1 MTIMTERPC
10 KGLGYLDCF
19 FGVGAHAGD
28 TLTTMPLILASGSP
42 RRLALLRELGLDPV
56 VRPADIDETPRQ
68 GEEAAAYV
76 ERLAVEKGA
85 AVADTSE
92 PGDVIISADTIVVLD
107 DELLGK
113 PTDDADAASMLRRL
127 SGRTHEVMTG
137 VAVRRGD
144 EVSSFV
150 ETTVV
155 HFAEMTDDDIAWYV
169 GTGEPADKAGA
180 YGMQG
185 RGGAFVASLDGSYDN
200 VIGLPRHR
208 LRQILISD

>member
-1 MTIMTERPC
+1 
-10 KGLGYLDCF
+10 
-19 FGVGAHAGD
+19 
-28 TLTTMPLILASGSP
+28 MPLTLASGSP
-42 RRLALLRELGLDPV
+42 RRLTLLEELGLNPT
-56 VRPADIDETPRQ
+56 VRPADIDETPRL
-68 GEEAAAYV
+68 GESAATYV

-85 AVADTSE
+85 AVGDTD
-92 PGDVIISADTIVVLD
+92 DVIISADTIVVLD
-107 DELLGK
+107 GELLGK
-113 PTDDADAASMLRRL
+113 PIDDADAASMLRRL

-155 HFAEMTDDDIAWYV
+155 HFAELSDADINWYV

-185 RGGAFVASLDGSYDN
+185 RGGAFVKSIEGSYDN
-200 VIGLPRHR
+200 VIGLSRHR
-208 LRQILISD
+208 LRPLIADLF